1 MTLKTPRALVS
12 NVRHKQEGAPGFR
25 NFWSGLTFGGP
36 QASLLME
43 ESLNAPDSI
52 AVLVGRAQSGEAEA
66 FEQLVRR
73 YFRTAFAVALSVL
86 RSVADAEDIAQDS
99 FLVAFEE
106 LDRCRNPERFVGW
119 LLRIVRNRAIN
130 ALRSR
135 RAAGTAA
142 ERLEEMGATRKQER
156 EEVGLRDRL
165 VSALGLLT
173 PVQCEVILLHDLDG
187 WTHAE
192 IGDAMEISELMSRQH
207 LFQAHRVMRA
217 FLRQPDVKSEV
228 AGGN

>member
-1 MTLKTPRALVS
+1 MGKPL
-12 NVRHKQEGAPGFR
+12 NV
-25 NFWSGLTFGGP
+25 
-36 QASLLME
+36 
-43 ESLNAPDSI
+43 PDSI
-52 AVLVGRAQSGEAEA
+52 AVLVGRAQSGEADA

-73 YFRTAFAVALSVL
+73 YFRGAFAVALSVL
-86 RSVADAEDIAQDS
+86 RSVADAEDVAQDS
-99 FLVAFEE
+99 FLVAFED
-106 LDRCRNPERFVGW
+106 LDRCHNPERFVGW

-142 ERLEEMGATRKQER
+142 ERLEEMGAMREMER

-173 PVQCEVILLHDLDG
+173 PAQCEVVLLHDLDG

-192 IGDAMEISELMSRQH
+192 IGDVMEISELMSRQH
-207 LFQAHRVMRA
+207 LFQAHRTMRT
-217 FLRQPDVKSEV
+217 FLKEPGAESEV
-228 AGGN
+228 ASEN